1 MDEALEEAR
10 LEWDFVEKNQEQNLA
25 NEQGDAGVSPLRYP
39 EALKIL
45 QSNVANT
52 KIDFPALTRPE
63 DLGFFS
69 RVYRRI
75 FGPSFIQ
82 EKDRKDVSI
91 FIKMASMGL
100 DKIKSVEQMRL
111 LSALYFNLI
120 GRNPISRFGGHWVDI
135 GFQGLIEKKSF
146 SNLFL

>member
-10 LEWDFVEKNQEQNLA
+10 LEWDFVEKNQEENLA

-63 DLGFFS
+63 ELGFFS

-82 EKDRKDVSI
+82 EK
-91 FIKMASMGL
+91 M
-100 DKIKSVEQMRL
+100 
-111 LSALYFNLI
+111 
-120 GRNPISRFGGHWVDI
+120 
-135 GFQGLIEKKSF
+135 FQ
-146 SNLFL
+146 FL